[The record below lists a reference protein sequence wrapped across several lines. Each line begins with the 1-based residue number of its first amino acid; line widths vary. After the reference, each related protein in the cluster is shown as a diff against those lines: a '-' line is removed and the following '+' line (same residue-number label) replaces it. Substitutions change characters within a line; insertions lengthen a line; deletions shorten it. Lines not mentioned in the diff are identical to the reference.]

1 MENNSSEYLTGH
13 GRTICKNCGDV
24 IAQCRC
30 IDCGKLETFSLCRKC
45 NPRFCGKSLKK
56 EV

>member
-1 MENNSSEYLTGH
+1 MANNLTKDLIGH
-13 GRTICKNCGDV
+13 GRIICKNCGDV

-45 NPRFCGKSLKK
+45 NPMFSNVHIKN
-56 EV
+56 